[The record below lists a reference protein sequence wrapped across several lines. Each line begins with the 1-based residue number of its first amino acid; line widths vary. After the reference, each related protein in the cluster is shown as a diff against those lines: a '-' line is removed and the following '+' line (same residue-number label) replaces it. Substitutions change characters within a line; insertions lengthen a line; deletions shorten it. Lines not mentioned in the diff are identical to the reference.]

1 MLRRA
6 VSPVMED
13 LFFLAVAL
21 LSLAGFGIG
30 AVLLE
35 RLRKGAS

>member
-1 MLRRA
+1 MD
-6 VSPVMED
+6 D
-13 LFFLAVAL
+13 LFYVAVGLVLLATFAL
-21 LSLAGFGIG
+21 G